1 MTFPPPPPR
10 GQLLCRSKQGTWLG
24 RGRGGCWQLPGIRGD
39 GTGPACSEQDGG
51 RSRGWGHCLVPV
63 VPVLGSC
70 CALICLFLP
79 QASVGWPGAMRCS
92 PKRCL
97 TAALTAFV
105 LLLLFLLLHR
115 GSWQEQ
121 EPLEVSPAPV
131 SSHWRGEL
139 GCPPVHIPC
148 LPAPYGSSR
157 LVLFPPLSRGIP
169 SSASLMLLCTL
180 GAAPGQDLGGQDLGA
195 LPCPLLPPPRVRE
208 AVSTPGSELTSCG
221 SHPGGV

>member
-10 GQLLCRSKQGTWLG
+10 GQLSCRSKQGTWLG

-39 GTGPACSEQDGG
+39 GTGPACSVQDGG

-79 QASVGWPGAMRCS
+79 QASAGWPGAMRCS
-92 PKRCL
+92 LKRCL

-139 GCPPVHIPC
+139 GCPPLHIPC
-148 LPAPYGSSR
+148 PVWILTAGSAPS
-157 LVLFPPLSRGIP
+157 LVLWHPQLCFLP
-169 SSASLMLLCTL
+169 SLVLLCTL
-180 GAAPGQDLGGQDLGA
+180 GAAPEQDLGGLDLGA
-195 LPCPLLPPPRVRE
+195 LPCPLLPPPRVHA

>member
-10 GQLLCRSKQGTWLG
+10 GQLSCRSKQGTWLG
-24 RGRGGCWQLPGIRGD
+24 RGRGGCWQLPGIGGD
-39 GTGPACSEQDGG
+39 GTGPACSVQDGG

-79 QASVGWPGAMRCS
+79 QASAGWPGAMRCS

-131 SSHWRGEL
+131 SSHWRGGL
-139 GCPPVHIPC
+139 GCPPLHIPC
-148 LPAPYGSSR
+148 LPASCGSSR
-157 LVLFPPLSRGIP
+157 LVLLPPLSRGIP
-169 SSASLMLLCTL
+169 SSAFSPPWRCSVRLGLPRSRIWEGRIWGLSLALCSPHL
-180 GAAPGQDLGGQDLGA
+180 MCVRLSAPQA
-195 LPCPLLPPPRVRE
+195 L
-208 AVSTPGSELTSCG
+208 S
-221 SHPGGV
+221 